1 MGVYLDPNNRDFQIA
16 LNSKIY
22 VDKTGL
28 IAFTNSVLL
37 TEQRF
42 VSVSRPRRFG
52 KSMAAN
58 MLTAYYSRGCD
69 SRDLFCDLK
78 IASNEDFEKHLNKY
92 HVIHIEMQSFLT
104 DADDIDDML
113 RMLQKAILF
122 DLISAFP
129 DVRYFDNTK
138 LVRSLKDIFATCDVP
153 FIFIIDEW
161 DCVIRQHKNDVESQ
175 KKYLDFLRNLLKDQ
189 SYVALAY
196 LTGILPIKKY
206 GKHSALNMFYEYS
219 MMNAKPIE
227 EFTGFTESEVKSLC
241 DEYHVSFDSI
251 KKWYDGYTVS
261 GLSLYN
267 PKSVVEAIVRG
278 TYGNYWTQTETYEAL
293 KIYIQMDKDG
303 LKEKVERLIA
313 GEKISVNPL
322 KYQND
327 MSTFESADDVLTLL
341 VHLGYLTAEPEVSEA
356 GDYSMECIN
365 CSIPNSE
372 VRQEFINC
380 IEDGG
385 WENVIN
391 AIRSSEELLQLTYAG
406 KEDEVAERIAKV
418 YMDNASVLQYNNE
431 ISLSCAISL
440 AYYSAKKN
448 YTVVREMPAGKGF
461 ADLIFLPDQNCSK
474 PALIVELKWDKS
486 VKTAL
491 DQIKRQEYAACLER
505 YTGEILLVGVNYDRG
520 SKKHVCKIEKIMKS

>member
-1 MGVYLDPNNRDFQIA
+1 MGVYLNPNNRDFQIA

-42 VSVSRPRRFG
+42 VSVSRPMRFG
-52 KSMAAN
+52 KSMAVN

-69 SRDLFCDLK
+69 SRDLFCNLK
-78 IASNEDFEKHLNKY
+78 IASDDGFEKYLNKY
-92 HVIHIEMQSFLT
+92 HVIRIEMQSFLA
-104 DADDIDDML
+104 DAEDIDDML

-122 DLISAFP
+122 DLTSEFP

-138 LVRSLKDIFATCDVP
+138 LMRSLKDIFAAYDVP

-161 DCVIRQHKNDVESQ
+161 DCVIRQHKDDIKSQ

-196 LTGILPIKKY
+196 MTGILPIKKC
-206 GKHSALNMFYEYS
+206 GTPSTLNMFYEYS
-219 MMNAKPIE
+219 MMDSKPIE
-227 EFTGFTESEVKSLC
+227 EFTGFTESEVEDLC
-241 DEYHVSFDSI
+241 DEYHVSFDNM
-251 KKWYDGYTVS
+251 KKWYDGYAVN

-278 TYGNYWTQTETYEAL
+278 TFGNYRTQTETYEAL
-293 KIYIQMDKDG
+293 KVYIQMSKNG

-313 GEKISVNPL
+313 GDKISVNPL

-341 VHLGYLTAEPEVSEA
+341 VHLGYLTAAPDSTENGV
-356 GDYSMECIN
+356 GGMERIN
-365 CSIPNSE
+365 CMIPNSE

-380 IEDGG
+380 IEYDDC
-385 WENVIN
+385 ENMID
-391 AIRSSEELLQLTYAG
+391 AIR
-406 KEDEVAERIAKV
+406 
-418 YMDNASVLQYNNE
+418 N
-431 ISLSCAISL
+431 
-440 AYYSAKKN
+440 
-448 YTVVREMPAGKGF
+448 
-461 ADLIFLPDQNCSK
+461 
-474 PALIVELKWDKS
+474 
-486 VKTAL
+486 
-491 DQIKRQEYAACLER
+491 
-505 YTGEILLVGVNYDRG
+505 
-520 SKKHVCKIEKIMKS
+520 